1 MSAKKTPT
9 KELFTN
15 SSLNRIFCATE
26 AETQAFCREA
36 LATFKRTLGLVPD
49 DEKEAQ
55 RIVAFMASLIESAF
69 ELGQCDAYNDTLARA
84 RRNISYIERQR
95 ISFFAPKTKGGAA

>member
-1 MSAKKTPT
+1 MSAKKNPT

-15 SSLNRIFCATE
+15 DSLNRIFCATE
-26 AETQAFCREA
+26 AEAQAFYREA
-36 LATFKRTLGLVPD
+36 LATFIRTLRVEPD
-49 DEKEAQ
+49 DEKEAH
-55 RIVAFMASLIESAF
+55 RIVAFMASLIETAF

-95 ISFFAPKTKGGAA
+95 ISFFAPRTKGGAA